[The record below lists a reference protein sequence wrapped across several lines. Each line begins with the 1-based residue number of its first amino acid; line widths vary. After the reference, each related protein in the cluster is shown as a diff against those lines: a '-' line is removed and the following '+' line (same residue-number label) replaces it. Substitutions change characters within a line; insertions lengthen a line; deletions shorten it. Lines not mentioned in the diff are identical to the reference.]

1 MSPRRGHRVRTGDPS
16 RSCRAWADGLD
27 DEEVAELRRRVEQ
40 DAVVIVALAL
50 AHSSG
55 GGASPSERGRRSGE

>member
-50 AHSSG
+50 AHT
-55 GGASPSERGRRSGE
+55 ERWRRQPVGERTPER